1 MRAAVIEAMEVL
13 PSVREDVAEP
23 QPAEDQVLIDVAAAT
38 LNPVELHIWR
48 GRYRDGPPHVP
59 YVPGVEGVG
68 HVVSGG
74 DCPPG
79 TRVRFETVGVH
90 PGYGTN
96 GTLAERALAPS
107 AILTKLPDDI
117 DDGTAAALGT
127 SSITALRMLEH
138 VGLGLGDGVLV
149 LGATGQVGRSA
160 VQLAKALGAAY
171 VVAAGRDA
179 AGLERA
185 AELGADATVDLSDKT
200 REEMVEALRTAAP
213 DGIDVVA
220 DPVWGEPAL
229 AAIEAANIDVRL
241 VNVGRPAGDPIA
253 LPHPLI
259 LRKRATIQGLST
271 AMDPPAV
278 RKAAF
283 TRLIEHVTSGRLT
296 VDHEVVDLDAILAG
310 LRVLRDEQSCSDVG
324 APLLVV
330 SQFTLYGDAR
340 KGRRPSWGA
349 AAGA

>member
-1 MRAAVIEAMEVL
+1 MRAAVIEAMDVL
-13 PSVREDVAEP
+13 PSVRNDVADP
-23 QPAEDQVLIDVAAAT
+23 QPGSDQVLIDVAAAT

-48 GRYRDGPPHVP
+48 GRYRDGAPHVP

-68 HVVSGG
+68 RVVSGG

-79 TRVRFETVGVH
+79 TRVRFETVGLH

-107 AILTKLPDDI
+107 AIVTKLPDDI

-138 VGLGLGDGVLV
+138 VNLRLGDGVLV

-160 VQLAKALGAAY
+160 VQLAKPLGAAY
-171 VVAAGRDA
+171 VVAAGRDE

-185 AELGADATVDLSDKT
+185 RELGADATVNLAGKS
-200 REEMVEALRTAAP
+200 RAEMAEALGAAAP

-229 AAIEAANIDVRL
+229 AALEAGNVDVRL
-241 VNVGRPAGDPIA
+241 VNVGRPAGDPIE

-259 LRKRATIQGLST
+259 LRKRATIHGLST
-271 AMDPPAV
+271 AMDPPSV
-278 RKAAF
+278 RQAAF
-283 TRLIEHVTSGRLT
+283 TRLLDHVRSGRLT
-296 VDHEVVDLDAILAG
+296 VDHEVVELDAIGEAWQRL
-310 LRVLRDEQSCSDVG
+310 VDG
-324 APLLVV
+324 ADRKIVV
-330 SQFTLYGDAR
+330 RIG
-340 KGRRPSWGA
+340 
-349 AAGA
+349 